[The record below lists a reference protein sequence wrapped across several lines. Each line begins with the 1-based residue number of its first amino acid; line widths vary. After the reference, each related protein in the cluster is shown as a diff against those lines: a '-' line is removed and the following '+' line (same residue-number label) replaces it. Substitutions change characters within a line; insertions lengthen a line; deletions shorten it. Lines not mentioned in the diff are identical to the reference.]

1 MVNTKDLEIER
12 FENLPTIMMFSSN
25 ESFLKITERIVTVSR
40 HPKETLSRHP
50 AQKVYDCSNLAYIA
64 KMSQPRS
71 KRLSFG

>member
-1 MVNTKDLEIER
+1 M
-12 FENLPTIMMFSSN
+12 NL
-25 ESFLKITERIVTVSR
+25 FLKITERIVTVSR